1 MESIEYG
8 PNTNIITQGQEGD
21 YFYVVE
27 RGSLTVFVNDVPV
40 GVLGD
45 GKSFGELALIYN
57 TPRQA
62 TIRSDSSVKLFAL
75 DRNSFRYT
83 LARTSNDKSAHIQAA
98 LSKVSLLSGLTK
110 LQIARISEAVEIVK
124 FEPGHT
130 VIKKGT
136 EGNIFYM
143 IKEGTVSVTDVAGGA
158 FNDHKLGPGQ
168 YFGER
173 ALITGEP
180 RAANV
185 TADTLVYVMAL
196 DRVSFNS
203 LLGPLRE
210 VLDHNLN
217 MRVLE
222 NIKLFSNLTD
232 KERNKVSRSFEFET
246 FPENTTIVKE
256 GDRGRKFYILKEGI
270 AKVVINGEEVGK
282 LETGQYFGEMALLD
296 DEVRKATVISVSNC
310 ECFVLDRTTFNRILG
325 SLQDI
330 ISRETAERMSVIQS
344 STLNNKQSHIF
355 NLEMKDL
362 NILALLGAGTFGRVS
377 LVQNKNNKNEVYAL
391 KAMYK
396 SEIVMHKQQHNVIQ
410 EKDIMMLCDN
420 PFILKLYTTYKDKI
434 KLYMLLEFVQGG
446 ELFTVIH
453 TPTRDG
459 VPINSAKFYSAGVL
473 LGLSYMHANDIAYRD
488 MKPENCLVDRD
499 GYPKLVDFGF
509 AKVIKNTKSYTLCG
523 TPEYLAPEIVLGRGH
538 DKAVDLWALG
548 ILIFEMIAGY
558 SPFSDAQVN
567 QSIYMN
573 ISIYVSMY
581 LIKLSDIDL
590 IS

>member
-1 MESIEYG
+1 M
-8 PNTNIITQGQEGD
+8 
-21 YFYVVE
+21 VE
-27 RGSLTVFVNDVPV
+27 RGSLTIFVNDVPV
-40 GVLGD
+40 GILGD

-62 TIRSDSSVKLFAL
+62 TIRTDSQVRLFAL
-75 DRNSFRYT
+75 DRNTFRYT
-83 LARTSNDKSAHIQAA
+83 LARSSSDKSANIQTA

-110 LQIARISEAVEIVK
+110 LQIAKISEAVEIIKYEAGNVI
-124 FEPGHT
+124 
-130 VIKKGT
+130 IKKGT

-143 IKEGTVSVTDVAGGA
+143 IKEGKVKVTEVGSGTA
-158 FNDHKLGPGQ
+158 FNDHILEPGQ

-185 TADTLVYVMAL
+185 IAETTVMVMAL

-222 NIKLFSNLTD
+222 NIKLFSNLTER
-232 KERNKVSRSFEFET
+232 ERNKVSRSFEFET
-246 FPENTTIVKE
+246 FAENTTIVRE
-256 GDRGRKFYILKEGI
+256 GDKGRKFYILKEGS
-270 AKVVINGEEVGK
+270 AKVVIGGEEVGK

-296 DEVRKATVISVSNC
+296 DEVRKASVISMTNC
-310 ECFVLDRTTFNRILG
+310 ECFVLDRPTFNRILG
-325 SLQDI
+325 SLQSI
-330 ISRETAERMSVIQS
+330 LERETADRMTALKSVTNADSNEDKFQ
-344 STLNNKQSHIF
+344 
-355 NLEMKDL
+355 LEMKDL
-362 NILALLGAGTFGRVS
+362 NSLALLGSGTFGRVS
-377 LVQNKNNKNEVYAL
+377 LVQNKLNKTQVYAL

-396 SEIVMHKQQHNVIQ
+396 SEIIMHHQQVNVLQ
-410 EKDIMMLCDN
+410 EKKIMMSCN
-420 PFILKLYTTYKDKI
+420 HPFILKLFCTYKDKI

-453 TPTRDG
+453 TPQKDG
-459 VPINSAKFYSAGVL
+459 VSVTQAKFYSAGVL
-473 LGLSYMHANDIAYRD
+473 LGLSYMHSNDIAYRD

-509 AKVIKNTKSYTLCG
+509 AKVIKNSKSYTLCG

-558 SPFSDAQVN
+558 SPFSDPQV
-567 QSIYMN
+567 IYTLHKY
-573 ISIYVSMY
+573 IIHIYV
-581 LIKLSDIDL
+581 
-590 IS
+590 